1 MNQADTFQSASNWK
15 YLLICPSQGITKDLH
30 QTLGANMPNAEI
42 LEIPVY
48 PPSAQL
54 PQAYLRRLP
63 MSASPIS

>member
-48 PPSAQL
+48 PPSAGL
-54 PQAYLRRLP
+54 L
-63 MSASPIS
+63 